1 MTHEIRDT
9 DTPPPV
15 STNICSGF
23 DAEMGAQVTFTGAA
37 NGTTI
42 TEIAGETWPFC
53 HQDGSDYPTITFP
66 ITSTVNYVYI
76 KSSGLSANQTYNYNV
91 SQICPGEVTKGVKI
105 ITGARL
111 KKSA

>member
-1 MTHEIRDT
+1 MTQEIRSA

-15 STNICSGF
+15 STSICSGF
-23 DAEMGAQVTFTGAA
+23 DAELGAQVTFTGAA

-53 HQDGSDYPTITFP
+53 HQGGSAYPTITFP
-66 ITSTVNYVYI
+66 VVSTVDYVYI
-76 KSSGLSANQTYNYNV
+76 KSSGLTLNQTYNYNV
-91 SQICPGEVTKGVKI
+91 SQACPGEVTKGVKI
-105 ITGARL
+105 ISGARL

>member
-1 MTHEIRDT
+1 MTQEKRSA
-9 DTPPPV
+9 DTPPSV

-23 DAEMGAQVTFTGAA
+23 DAEMGAQVTFNGAA

-42 TEIAGETWPFC
+42 TQIGETWPFC
-53 HQDGSDYPTITFP
+53 HQDGSAYPTITFP
-66 ITSTVNYVYI
+66 ILSTANYVYI
-76 KSSGLSANQTYNYNV
+76 KSSGVTVGTTYNYNV

-105 ITGARL
+105 VAGAML